1 MERFLV
7 AFLVTVFVSGL
18 GRTVSADDTDVNAIL
33 DKAMKALGGEDK
45 LGKIKVA
52 TWKAKGKITLG
63 DGKEHEFTGQTTM
76 QGLDRFRSEVEV
88 KFLDATKLRFL
99 AVLNG
104 DKAWHTVGDMNL
116 YPDAAVARMK
126 RTVYLAVIP
135 ATLAPLKGE
144 GFKVRAAGEENVG
157 GRPAVDLKVT
167 CPDGKDMTISFD
179 KVSGLP
185 VKAVG
190 KVFTLDGREVTRETT
205 YGDYKDFGGIKTATR
220 LESRMDGKPDRK
232 QEVTEFK
239 VLDKVDPLAISTP
252 GEAAGFELE
261 ARTVPG
267 PETDKLL
274 PATTGYVLFAFGSDQ
289 PQGLAVGDIV
299 AVQLPS
305 LKDTI
310 VRPRTP
316 QNRIDMPTIHSL
328 SGPDAEGRIAYIEDH
343 FFVADEKTRRHLLK
357 TIKLDGTEDTELFT
371 RPGDAMWA
379 KTEKGEIGD
388 DLALSPVGGRV
399 AFLSGLVNAHMPS
412 STYLLMIGTV
422 EIWDVNKKTRNNT
435 SFKALD
441 AGRAWL
447 PDGKHLAYV
456 KLVEPRAA
464 APADPPAD
472 SFGKGFKGWEKVPA
486 VFIRDVD
493 AQTESF
499 LHLGW
504 QPVVSSDGQSVLVSD
519 LENAWKRVDVTTGK
533 SITATW
539 PGLWSP
545 IASPTRDVVLSLC
558 LPTKGV
564 KVRFTEHNSPLVGPK
579 EMLSVKLARVN
590 ADEFQTVVPHIDPRT
605 NVSFGQVRHKKE
617 K

>member
-1 MERFLV
+1 M
-7 AFLVTVFVSGL
+7 
-18 GRTVSADDTDVNAIL
+18 
-33 DKAMKALGGEDK
+33 
-45 LGKIKVA
+45 
-52 TWKAKGKITLG
+52 
-63 DGKEHEFTGQTTM
+63 
-76 QGLDRFRSEVEV
+76 
-88 KFLDATKLRFL
+88 
-99 AVLNG
+99 
-104 DKAWHTVGDMNL
+104 
-116 YPDAAVARMK
+116 
-126 RTVYLAVIP
+126 
-135 ATLAPLKGE
+135 
-144 GFKVRAAGEENVG
+144 G

-220 LESRMDGKPDRK
+220 LESKMDGKPDRK

-343 FFVADEKTRRHLLK
+343 FFVADEKNRRHLLK
-357 TIKLDGTEDTELFT
+357 IIQLDGTKDTELFT

-379 KTEKGEIGD
+379 KTTKGEIGD

-399 AFLSGLVNAHMPS
+399 AFLSGLVNARMPS
-412 STYLLMIGTV
+412 STCLLMIGTV

-435 SFKALD
+435 SFQALD

-456 KLVEPRAA
+456 KLVEPKAA
-464 APADPPAD
+464 APAD
-472 SFGKGFKGWEKVPA
+472 SFGRSFKGWEKVPA

-519 LENAWKRVDVTTGK
+519 LENAWKRVDVATGK
-533 SITATW
+533 SVAATW
-539 PGLWSP
+539 PGLWTP
-545 IASPTRDVVLSLC
+545 IASPTGDVVLSLC

-579 EMLSVKLARVN
+579 EMLSLKLAKVN
-590 ADEFQTVVPHIDPRT
+590 ANEFQTVVPHIDPRT
-605 NVSFGQVRHKKE
+605 NVSFGQVSHKKE